1 MLLLIKKTFSK
12 IRKNEKK
19 NSKISSFLL
28 LANNQSKYSYLIAHD
43 FLTTKTEKN
52 KMETLKKN
60 NNNRVNIVL
69 LTFNYLIIKQDE
81 AKKKKQKQKQTKK
94 LSVT

>member
-1 MLLLIKKTFSK
+1 M
-12 IRKNEKK
+12 
-19 NSKISSFLL
+19 
-28 LANNQSKYSYLIAHD
+28 LANKQSKYSYLISHD
-43 FLTTKTEKN
+43 FLTTKTEIRKQKQKKKKQN
-52 KMETLKKN
+52 GNTQKN

-81 AKKKKQKQKQTKK
+81 AKKKTKK